1 MKKINEIID
10 EYSNDKELYKVL
22 KKYYINE
29 KISQEKYDEIVKNVK
44 KTIVSYYLYKYEF
57 TTYQSGKIQ
66 DQLVNKISTICE
78 PSFKYTT

>member
-10 EYSNDKELYKVL
+10 EYSNDKELYEVL

-44 KTIVSYYLYKYEF
+44 KL
-57 TTYQSGKIQ
+57 
-66 DQLVNKISTICE
+66 
-78 PSFKYTT
+78 

>member
-10 EYSNDKELYKVL
+10 AYSDDKELYKVL

-57 TTYQSGKIQ
+57 S
-66 DQLVNKISTICE
+66 
-78 PSFKYTT
+78 